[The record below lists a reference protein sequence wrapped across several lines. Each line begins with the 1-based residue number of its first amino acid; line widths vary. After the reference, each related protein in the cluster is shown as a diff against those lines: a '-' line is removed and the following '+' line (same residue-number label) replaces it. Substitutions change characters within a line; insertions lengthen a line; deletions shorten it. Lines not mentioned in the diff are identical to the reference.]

1 MCSIIIRTDVRLTLP
16 PQLGL
21 AAPPPAPAA
30 APEPGGRPPA
40 PYAAVEPARGDL
52 AADRGVADGEVG
64 ALEEDPALELLGR
77 PSPLEDARPD
87 ELQPLGVVEQPG
99 PAAPLPARLVAALR
113 GRCPVE
119 ALARVAPQ
127 LPRDRRL
134 VPSYLARHLADAA
147 PLAAH
152 AHDVLTLPD
161 GKMLVPAHGRLLMM
175 PSSQAPS
182 YQGAMVRPSSGP
194 LRLK

>member
-99 PAAPLPARLVAALR
+99 VFSQVLLSERASLSF
-113 GRCPVE
+113 GF
-119 ALARVAPQ
+119 
-127 LPRDRRL
+127 
-134 VPSYLARHLADAA
+134 RHASFSAFGA
-147 PLAAH
+147 GTPLA
-152 AHDVLTLPD
+152 
-161 GKMLVPAHGRLLMM
+161 
-175 PSSQAPS
+175 S
-182 YQGAMVRPSSGP
+182 
-194 LRLK
+194 